1 MLATNRVVVCP
12 KQIRAGC
19 VLFNDFCFASKATSV
34 TMSLIDTEF
43 PVSALLPK
51 KETGVTSFLAKYP
64 EYDGRGITIA
74 ILDSGIDPGAPGLQV
89 TSTGEKKL
97 VEVYDCS
104 GAGDVDI
111 SSVVKA
117 KDGQIVGLTGRT
129 LKIPNTWKNPSGNYH
144 IGLKNAY
151 ELYTSS
157 VRERIAKEKKEKN
170 WDPAHKLAVADAT
183 RKCREFEKEHPQ
195 ETNMKPF
202 DKMISDDLEAQVDV
216 LTEADKKYVSQGPT
230 YDCVVFNDG
239 DVWRACIDTS
249 CSGDLA
255 SCKVVGEYSKTYD
268 YSQLTP
274 SDQFNYAI
282 NVWDDGKILEIV
294 GMCSSHGT
302 HVAAIAAA
310 NFPDEP
316 EKNGVAPGAQVISL
330 CIGDLRLSSMETG
343 TAMTRAMI
351 RVMQN
356 NKRKIHVMN
365 MSYGEHPHYSTSG
378 RVIDMIN
385 DVIDKYGPVWVCS
398 AGNEG
403 PALSTISTPPNVNAN
418 TLIGF
423 DFVSTGVGAYVSPE
437 MMVAEY
443 SLRQKLPGT
452 STTWTSR
459 GPTPTGDPGVN
470 VCAPGA
476 AITSVPQFMLRNC
489 MLMNGTSMASPHVCG
504 VVALLLS
511 GMMQRNLPYTPY
523 SVKRALENS
532 AQFIDSQDKFGQGE
546 GLVQVDK
553 AFDHLATYHNQPER
567 DVRFHLT
574 CGNQMMRGIYLRDA
588 FRDKPEDVVVK
599 VDPVFFKSSDLESYP
614 AKTNF
619 NMNLIL
625 TCDKPWVSH
634 PSHLCLMN
642 MSRTI
647 SIRIDPTSLPTGV
660 HTTSVKAYDSSCIE
674 KGPVFRILITLV
686 QPHVFSANQEKK
698 ELAFNDVVFKPSQMQ
713 RHYILVPENATW
725 AVIKLLANDRC
736 NVRLHTLQLRPR
748 KTSKS
753 NQYHKSIQLNPNIES
768 VHSLAVKGG
777 IIMEVVVAKFWT
789 DMTESTLH
797 YSIAF
802 HGIKPDRFD
811 VIMQATQGILTMDL
825 YSGPMSEELAPS
837 ASLRSVVSVC
847 KPIDA
852 KVGVLSPDRDMIPD
866 GRQIYELQLSYTF
879 QIKHETD
886 VTICCP
892 FLSHLLYESEYES
905 QLWMLFSSSKKYICS
920 GDAYSD
926 SASAIKL
933 DKGEY
938 TLRMHVR
945 HERKDLLEKLN
956 DKPMLVSQKLS
967 SVLTLDIFG
976 TEQAALTGGR
986 QLTGHVLH
994 KNQILPIYIA
1004 PITNDKKDRI
1014 TKAASLGQYLS
1025 GSISYA
1031 KDELGKK
1038 ACVYPLRYILP
1049 EVSKSSS
1056 SNKSSSAEKDARN
1069 GVSSVTLGPV
1079 SSTSINGT
1087 SEPSTSSP
1095 SKDSKDKSKM
1105 KGEDYNEALQDFK
1118 ISILEKL
1125 ERGEHAD
1132 ALYEELRAANPQKL
1146 SIAMAML
1153 KNLKSSWEKSPYP
1166 ILGDLSPPC
1175 GDPAL
1180 LNRVLTLVSHII
1192 EQADQNAVL
1201 AYYGTKVDLN
1211 ADAAKVK
1218 SHFDQ
1223 LKTAIVEA
1231 YVAKGIVLCCQ
1242 YLLISESE
1250 KDSKEPKDKAASL
1263 VEIDCVRRELFKFVD
1278 QKDSSIQIFLMW
1290 HAALH
1295 GFVGRLI
1302 RMILNCSNEKPS
1314 KELDRA
1320 LVAALRSNNWDYWA
1334 NHIEES
1340 SHVRSP
1346 LSYRLF

>member
-1 MLATNRVVVCP
+1 MLAAAKSVVVCP
-12 KQIRAGC
+12 KHVRAGAGC
-19 VLFNDFCFASKATSV
+19 VLFNDFRFASKATPV
-34 TMSLIDTEF
+34 AMALIDTEF

-89 TSTGEKKL
+89 TTTGEKKL

-111 SSVVKA
+111 STIVKV

-129 LKIPNTWKNPSGNYH
+129 LKIPTTWKNPTGNYH
-144 IGLKNAY
+144 IGVKNAY

-157 VRERIAKEKKEKN
+157 VRERIAKDKKEKH
-170 WDPAHKLAVADAT
+170 WDPAHKLAAAEAT

-195 ETNMKPF
+195 ESSMKPL
-202 DKMISDDLEAQVDV
+202 DKMISDDLEAQVEV
-216 LTEADKKYVSQGPT
+216 LTEADKKYSSPGPA

-268 YSQLTP
+268 YAQLTP
-274 SDQFNYAI
+274 SDQFNYAV
-282 NVWDDGKILEIV
+282 NVWDEGKILEIV

-351 RVMQN
+351 RVIQN

-418 TLIGF
+418 TLI
-423 DFVSTGVGAYVSPE
+423 GVGAYVSPE

-511 GMMQRNLPYTPY
+511 GMVQRNLPYTPY

-546 GLVQVDK
+546 GLVQVEK
-553 AFDHLATYHNQPER
+553 TFDHLATYHNQPER
-567 DVRFHLT
+567 NVRFHLT

-588 FRDKPEDVVVK
+588 FRDKPEDIVVK
-599 VDPVFFKSSDLESYP
+599 VDPVFFKSSSLESYP
-614 AKTNF
+614 ERTNF

-660 HTTSVKAYDSSCIE
+660 HTTSVKAYDSSCVE
-674 KGPVFRILITLV
+674 KGPVFRIPITLV
-686 QPHVFSANQEKK
+686 QPHVFPADQEKK
-698 ELAFNDVVFKPSQMQ
+698 ELVFTDVVLKPSQMQ

-725 AVIKLLANDRC
+725 AVIKLLANDKC

-753 NQYHKSIQLNPNIES
+753 NQYHKSIQLIPSIES
-768 VHSLAVKGG
+768 VHSFAVKGG

-789 DMTESTLH
+789 DMSESGLN
-797 YSIAF
+797 YSVTF
-802 HGIKPDRFD
+802 HGIKPDRSD
-811 VIMQATQGILTMDL
+811 VIMQATQGILSMDL
-825 YSGPMSEELAPS
+825 YSGPISEELAPS
-837 ASLRSVVSVC
+837 ASLRAVVSVC

-866 GRQIYELQLSYTF
+866 GRQIYELQLTYTF

-926 SASAIKL
+926 SASSIKL

-967 SVLTLDIFG
+967 SVLTLDIYG
-976 TEQAALTGGR
+976 TEQAAITGGR
-986 QLTGHVLH
+986 QLSGHVLH
-994 KNQILPIYIA
+994 KNQILPVYIA

-1014 TKAASLGQYLS
+1014 AKAASLGQYLS

-1049 EVSKSSS
+1049 EITKSSSS
-1056 SNKSSSAEKDARN
+1056 SNKSSSAEKEVKN
-1069 GVSSVTLGPV
+1069 GASSITLGPV
-1079 SSTSINGT
+1079 ISTSAIGT

-1118 ISILEKL
+1118 IGILEKL

-1153 KNLKSSWEKSPYP
+1153 KNLKSSWDKSPYP
-1166 ILGDLSPPC
+1166 IMGDLTAPC

-1192 EQADQNAVL
+1192 ENADQNAVL
-1201 AYYGTKVDLN
+1201 AHYGTKVDLN
-1211 ADAAKVK
+1211 SDAAKVK

-1223 LKTAIVEA
+1223 LKNTIIEA

-1242 YLLISESE
+1242 YLLNSDLE
-1250 KDSKEPKDKAASL
+1250 KDSKEIKDKAANL
-1263 VEIDCVRRELFKFVD
+1263 VEIDCVRRELLKFVD
-1278 QKDSSIQIFLMW
+1278 QKDSTIQIFLMW

-1295 GFVGRLI
+1295 GFLGRLI
-1302 RMILNCSNEKPS
+1302 RLILNCSNEKPS

-1320 LVAALRSNNWDYWA
+1320 LVAALRSNGWDYWA

-1340 SHVRSP
+1340 SHVRFP